1 MTKKNIIIFIVATL
15 IFCGLVGYNYLLAQK
30 NISETRPSPLGISLQ
45 SFPESVVAG
54 QTGSFVWNVDSSPD
68 LSTQHTTIY
77 WGYTASPSALT
88 MQDSP
93 EAVGYPYRAE
103 DYTHGT
109 FRLPES
115 FDLSINFKIPGKVF
129 LRAYAKV
136 GDNHLWTEEKSF
148 IVKSKP

>member
-1 MTKKNIIIFIVATL
+1 MPVRLVLLFGMSTALQIFRL
-15 IFCGLVGYNYLLAQK
+15 
-30 NISETRPSPLGISLQ
+30 R
-45 SFPESVVAG
+45 
-54 QTGSFVWNVDSSPD
+54 
-68 LSTQHTTIY
+68 HTTIY

-136 GDNHLWTEEKSF
+136 GDNHLLDRGKN
-148 IVKSKP
+148 PL